1 MRKHH
6 FTLSRDAEEEG
17 LVNLTPL
24 IDVVFVVLI
33 LFILVAPL
41 LELDRVTLANSAA
54 EGEKQALPIQ
64 ENAPIKIH
72 VFADNTIWVNN
83 TLIEGNDLY
92 PFMKRCKEQMPA
104 TIPQIYHDKEAFFGT
119 YQTVKNALEAAGF
132 EEMDVILKPGS

>member
-6 FTLSRDAEEEG
+6 FTLSRSIDDEG

-41 LELDRVTLANSAA
+41 LELDRVALACAA
-54 EGEKQALPIQ
+54 KEGTKEALPIQ

-72 VFADNTIWVNN
+72 VFADNTIWIGN
-83 TLIEGNDLY
+83 TCVKTEDLY
-92 PFMKRCKEQMPA
+92 PYLKKCKAEMPH
-104 TIPQIYHDKEAFFGT
+104 TIPQVYHDKEAFFGT

-132 EEMDVILKPGS
+132 EEMDVILKPS

>member
-1 MRKHH
+1 MRKHY
-6 FTLSRDAEEEG
+6 FTLNRDVDDEG

-33 LFILVAPL
+33 LFILVAPM
-41 LELDRVTLANSAA
+41 LELDRVALASRAT
-54 EGEKQALPIQ
+54 EGNKQTLPIQ

-72 VFADNTIWVNN
+72 VFSDNTVWINN
-83 TLIEGNDLY
+83 TFIKTEDLY
-92 PFMKRCKEQMPA
+92 PFLKKCKAESPY

-132 EEMDVILKPGS
+132 EEMDVILKPG

>member
-1 MRKHH
+1 MRKHY
-6 FTLSRDAEEEG
+6 FTLSRDADDEG

-41 LELDRVTLANSAA
+41 LELDRVALASAA
-54 EGEKQALPIQ
+54 TEGNKQALPIQ

-72 VFADNTIWVNN
+72 VFSDNTVWINN
-83 TLIEGNDLY
+83 TLIKTEDLY
-92 PFMKRCKEQMPA
+92 PFLKRCKAQTPH

-132 EEMDVILKPGS
+132 EEMDVILKPG